1 MAENNNSRPHGPGG
15 PGGPHGGPRGGFGK
29 PKDLRKTALR
39 TLKYIV
45 DRPVLLA
52 AVLACVVAEAL
63 LGVRATYLQ
72 KPIFDSLT
80 LALASSKAENQCV
93 PICERFGFAPY
104 LTVISGSSDQRDQ
117 SKAEVI
123 RQAMA
128 RLGLEDP
135 RRGLMVG
142 DRKCGMDCAGV
153 EFFGYAPPGE
163 LESAGAVAVVRTV
176 AELEAFILQR
186 GR

>member
-1 MAENNNSRPHGPGG
+1 MTYC
-15 PGGPHGGPRGGFGK
+15 GFNQ
-29 PKDLRKTALR
+29 DTAREALR
-39 TLKYIV
+39 LFRERYVPIGQFKN
-45 DRPVLLA
+45 RPA
-52 AVLACVVAEAL
+52 PGAVEMME
-63 LGVRATYLQ
+63 R
-72 KPIFDSLT
+72 LT
-80 LALASSKAENQCV
+80 AQGYVLALASSKAESQCV
-93 PICERFGFAPY
+93 SICERFGFAPY

-142 DRKCGMDCAGV
+142 DRKYDVEGARECGMDCAGV

>member
-1 MAENNNSRPHGPGG
+1 MLFRS
-15 PGGPHGGPRGGFGK
+15 
-29 PKDLRKTALR
+29 
-39 TLKYIV
+39 
-45 DRPVLLA
+45 
-52 AVLACVVAEAL
+52 
-63 LGVRATYLQ
+63 
-72 KPIFDSLT
+72 
-80 LALASSKAENQCV
+80 
-93 PICERFGFAPY
+93 ERFGFAPY

-142 DRKCGMDCAGV
+142 DRKYDVEGARECGMDCAGV